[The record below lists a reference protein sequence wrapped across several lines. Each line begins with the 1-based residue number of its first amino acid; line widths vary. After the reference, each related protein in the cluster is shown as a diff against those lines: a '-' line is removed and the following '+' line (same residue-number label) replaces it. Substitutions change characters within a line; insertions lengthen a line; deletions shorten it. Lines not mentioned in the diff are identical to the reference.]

1 MRGRLIDLTIGLNR
15 KQRITVEVDQ
25 DFRERFEQLRGS
37 EVSIEIKRFHK
48 HRSLDANAYA
58 WVLID
63 KIATATYVDKAEV
76 YRQAI
81 RSIGGVSEILCIQNT
96 ALEKFRAAWE
106 QNGIGWQTDTM
117 PSKLEGC
124 TNVIVYYGSS
134 TYDTQQMA
142 LLIDYLIQDAKS
154 LGIETMSPAEL
165 ERLEGYAKQFGR
177 NENV

>member
-1 MRGRLIDLTIGLNR
+1 MRGRLRDLTFGP
-15 KQRITVEVDQ
+15 KGEQHITVTVQQ
-25 DFRERFEQLRGS
+25 DFREQFEQLRNS

-48 HRSLDANAYA
+48 RRSLDANAYA

-63 KIATATYVDKAEV
+63 KIAVATSVDKAEV

-81 RSIGGVSEILCIQNT
+81 RSIGGVSEILCVQNA

-134 TYDTQQMA
+134 TYDAQQMA

-165 ERLEGYAKQFGR
+165 QRLEGYAKQFGR

>member
-1 MRGRLIDLTIGLNR
+1 MKGKLKDLTFGYDGSQN
-15 KQRITVEVDQ
+15 ITVTVRE
-25 DFRERFEQLRGS
+25 DFREQFEQLRDS
-37 EVSIEIKRFHK
+37 DVSIEIKRFRK
-48 HRSLDANAYA
+48 RRSLDANAYA

-63 KIATATYVDKAEV
+63 KIATAMSVDKAEV

-165 ERLEGYAKQFGR
+165 DRLEGYAKQFGR
-177 NENV
+177 NENA

>member
-1 MRGRLIDLTIGLNR
+1 MRGRLRDLTFGP
-15 KQRITVEVDQ
+15 KGEQHITVTVQQ
-25 DFRERFEQLRGS
+25 DFREQFEQLRDS

-48 HRSLDANAYA
+48 RRSLDANAYA

-63 KIATATYVDKAEV
+63 KIAVATSVDKAEV

-81 RSIGGVSEILCIQNT
+81 RSIGGVSEILCVQNA

-134 TYDTQQMA
+134 TYDAQQMA

-154 LGIETMSPAEL
+154 LGIETMSPSEL
-165 ERLEGYAKQFGR
+165 QRLEGYAKQFGR

>member
-1 MRGRLIDLTIGLNR
+1 MRGRLRDLTFGP
-15 KQRITVEVDQ
+15 KGEQHITVTVQQ
-25 DFRERFEQLRGS
+25 DFREQFEQLRDS

-48 HRSLDANAYA
+48 RRSLDANAYA

-63 KIATATYVDKAEV
+63 KIAVATSVDKAEV

-81 RSIGGVSEILCIQNT
+81 RSIGGVSEILCVQNA

-134 TYDTQQMA
+134 TYDAQQMA

-165 ERLEGYAKQFGR
+165 QRLEGYAKQFGR

>member
-1 MRGRLIDLTIGLNR
+1 M
-15 KQRITVEVDQ
+15 
-25 DFRERFEQLRGS
+25 S
-37 EVSIEIKRFHK
+37 
-48 HRSLDANAYA
+48 
-58 WVLID
+58 
-63 KIATATYVDKAEV
+63 VDKAEV

-177 NENV
+177 NENARLYRD